1 MTRALRISMLIMT
14 FLFAF
19 NAIICPLNLHSFL
32 ELAAGHP
39 LGNYWSPEGS
49 NDHQHY
55 HGDNHH
61 HSSHSEAPIH
71 SHEHELADLMVL
83 RPDSK
88 LAINQDF
95 TIASLS
101 SELSDYFFLTVR
113 HEPPVHLILS
123 SEAGPPSRMLM
134 SMLRRSCPE
143 TAPPGSV

>member
-1 MTRALRISMLIMT
+1 VKEEMTRALRISMLIMT

-39 LGNYWSPEGS
+39 LGNY
-49 NDHQHY
+49 

-88 LAINQDF
+88 LAINPDF